1 MSTLKKIKPHIVPT
15 HLPATLNSNI
25 PVFKKSILAAAIMS
39 CTSHAMAQETNTKLD
54 DSDAEIEVIEVTGQ
68 RHALESAAILKRES
82 TTIGDSIVLDE
93 AGKVPSTSL
102 LEILQRI
109 PGVTMNRV
117 RAGGE
122 GSPDGFSFEGSGL
135 QVRGLNKT
143 RTLVNGLAVYS
154 ANGGNGLSWGD
165 VGPELLKSV
174 TVYKASRA
182 DLIEGGVAG
191 TVNLETK
198 MPFDYDGFEGSVSA
212 TADYGDFSKALTP
225 AISGLISNRFD
236 TGIGEVGVLVDL
248 AYSKIESHDSNLIN
262 PPYFAINYNG
272 ERVYAPG
279 GVRQTHDTFARTRK
293 GYYTALQWK
302 PADNV
307 EIYHRTFASQKQ
319 SNRHSRIMSNESSS
333 VGIFDGAEFDEH
345 NIFIRGAVGSQNL
358 TSGLPISIME
368 SSYRPNFSKTSD
380 HVTGFEYEAENW
392 ELSGSLQ
399 QTNANSSSGKYGVAG
414 TVANGNNIIQTN
426 IDVSGELQE
435 IDFNGQVLSTDPED
449 AIFSKMTWLN
459 TTTESKTRTAQ
470 LDATLHLDGDFFKSV
485 KVGARVENRN
495 EADTF
500 VGSWWSQTGRN
511 WNGVPRQNVESSPEG
526 DFYLEEFTDFF
537 KGDVPSLGAVW
548 LGTPSLNLD
557 SNFDYVYDTY
567 AGCSPDFHYECSD
580 PTVTAHVNGT
590 DGRNLNNQPTHY
602 DTKYRSKN
610 AYVMVGFENEGD
622 SLFSTFSGNFGL
634 RYVKYD
640 VESAGDFSFTGG
652 SLYYASQADADASLA
667 TMGGL
672 DGLPAWIVAHEG
684 EKPPLTRE
692 SVGYKIDRMGS
703 FSNDYFLPSFNIK
716 FEPAD
721 DWVVR
726 YAFTK
731 TLTAPNSN
739 SIRAQGS
746 AGVQTTDNLVNE
758 QIDELYPQNDIS
770 LPAIFS
776 NYKNSSGNPFLEP
789 EIALNHDVSVEW
801 YPKKGSS
808 VSLSLFHKTVENY
821 ITFHNFSGPAAGFF
835 SEADQPQSAF
845 ADPSDGGSSF
855 LDSNVSSRTNFNADE
870 DTVISGWE
878 LGGRTYL
885 DQLDGWMS
893 GFGIDTNITY
903 INNDAPDAFALD
915 INGDKLNVP
924 VIGLS
929 EWAYSATLL
938 YDMDD
943 ISARLSY
950 NWRDQYL
957 TTTNDGSSTK
967 VYTDP
972 FSGDDIQIGLPV
984 YAKANARL
992 DASISYQLSDSMNVK
1007 LNVQNLTNENQ
1018 VTQME
1023 LLKDQ
1028 FVTRAVF
1035 ITDRRI
1041 SLHFGMDF

>member
-1 MSTLKKIKPHIVPT
+1 MSILKKRKPNSIDSNQQT
-15 HLPATLNSNI
+15 TNSNGA
-25 PVFKKSILAAAIMS
+25 PRFKRTLLAAAILS
-39 CTSHAMAQETNTKLD
+39 CTSQAMAQESKTELSD
-54 DSDAEIEVIEVTGQ
+54 DEDVIEVIEVTGQ

-102 LEILQRI
+102 LEILQRV

-122 GSPDGFSFEGSGL
+122 GSPDGFSFEGSGA

-143 RTLVNGLAVYS
+143 RTLVNGHAVYS

-198 MPFDYDGFEGSVSA
+198 KPFDYDGFEGSVSA
-212 TADYGDFSKALTP
+212 TADYGDFSGSITP
-225 AISGLISNRFD
+225 ALSGLISNRFD
-236 TGIGEVGVLVDL
+236 TGVGEVGVLVDL

-262 PPYFAINYNG
+262 PPYWAVDYNG

-279 GVRQTHDTFARTRK
+279 GVRQTHDEFERTRK

-302 PADNV
+302 PSDNV
-307 EIYHRTFASQKQ
+307 EIYHTTFVSQKA
-319 SNRHSRIMSNESSS
+319 SNRHSRIMGSENKSF
-333 VGIFDGAEFDEH
+333 GIFDGAEFDDN
-345 NIFIRGAVGSQNL
+345 NIFVKGAIGSTNL
-358 TSGLPISIME
+358 TSGNTVSMN

-380 HVTGFEYEAENW
+380 HVTGFEYLAEDW

-399 QTNANSSSGKYGVAG
+399 ITNAKSSSGKYSLGGAVIG
-414 TVANGNNIIQTN
+414 DNIERIN
-426 IDVSGELQE
+426 IDVSGDRQV
-435 IDFNGQVLSTDPED
+435 IDFNGQELSTDPAD
-449 AIFSKMTWLN
+449 SSLSRINWFN
-459 TTTESKTRTAQ
+459 TNNESKTRAAQ
-470 LDATLHLDGDFFKSV
+470 LDATYHIDGDFFKSV

-500 VGSWWSQTGRN
+500 VGSWWSQVGRN
-511 WNGVPRQNVESSPEG
+511 WNGVPRASIDTTPEG
-526 DFYLEEFTDFF
+526 DFYLEEFSDFF
-537 KGDVPSLGAVW
+537 KGDIAPLGGVW
-548 LGTPSLNLD
+548 IGSEQLNLD
-557 SNFDYVYDTY
+557 DNFDYVYDTY
-567 AGCSPDFHYECSD
+567 AGCSPDFHYQCSD
-580 PTVTAHVNGT
+580 PTVTAHVNHL
-590 DGRNLNNQPTHY
+590 DGRSLDKQDSFY
-602 DTKYRSKN
+602 ETKHRTRN

-640 VESAGDFSFTGG
+640 IESAGNFIFDAG
-652 SLYYASQADADASLA
+652 SRYFATQADAEASLEA
-667 TMGGL
+667 MGGIENVL
-672 DGLPAWIVAHEG
+672 AWQQANDGAQA
-684 EKPPLTRE
+684 PLTRE
-692 SVGYKIDRMGS
+692 SNGYERDRIGS
-703 FSNDYFLPSFNIK
+703 FSNNYILPSFNIK

-721 DWVVR
+721 DWIFR

-731 TLTAPNSN
+731 TLTAPGSP
-739 SIRAQGS
+739 SIKAQGKVS
-746 AGVQTTDNLVNE
+746 VQTTDNPINTDLDAQFPDDDV
-758 QIDELYPQNDIS
+758 QD
-770 LPAIFS
+770 LPDIFS
-776 NYKNSSGNPFLEP
+776 NYKNESGNPSLEP

-801 YPKKGSS
+801 YPNKGSS

-821 ITFHNFSGPAAGFF
+821 ISFNNLSILASDYF
-835 SEADQPQSAF
+835 SEADLPKSTF
-845 ADPSDGGSSF
+845 ADPSDGGTSF
-855 LDSNVSSRTNFNADE
+855 LEGDVSNRSNLNSNE
-870 DTVISGWE
+870 DTIINGWE
-878 LGGRTYL
+878 LSGRTYF

-903 INNDAPDAFALD
+903 INNDAPDAYAYD
-915 INGDKLNVP
+915 INGEKLDVP

-938 YDMDD
+938 YDLND

-950 NWRDQYL
+950 NWRDKYL
-957 TTTNDGSSTK
+957 TTTNDSSSTTS
-967 VYTDP
+967 YNDP
-972 FSGDDIQIGLPV
+972 FTGDTINVGLPV

-992 DASISYQLSDSMNVK
+992 DASISYKISESMNVK
-1007 LNVQNLTNENQ
+1007 LNVQNLTNEDQ
-1018 VTQME
+1018 ITQME
-1023 LLKDQ
+1023 ILKDQ
-1028 FVTRAVF
+1028 LVTRAVF
-1035 ITDRRI
+1035 VTDRRI